1 MPLSFKKLREDLYI
15 TQYDLADYLGVSRP
29 LVGHLENGQKY
40 ESAELAE
47 KLKALSVS
55 IKRAGKKAKA
65 SSLIEWKA
73 QQKDAQQWL
82 AQQRKFA
89 ADRAALLAY
98 QLSEMREA
106 YNAASMAAH
115 TIQGILEDPEAD
127 AAVKNWLKYLLPKVQ
142 NKAQK
147 NNPKA
152 QAKLFLSLQQAL
164 GMAEKE

>member
-1 MPLSFKKLREDLYI
+1 MPLSFKKLRAGLCI
-15 TQYDLADYLGVSRP
+15 TQDELASYLGVTRG
-29 LVGHLENGQKY
+29 LVAQLESGQKY
-40 ESAELAE
+40 ESAALAE
-47 KLKALSVS
+47 KLGLLSAS
-55 IKRAGKKAKA
+55 IKRAGKKPKA
-65 SSLIEWKA
+65 SSLPEFKA

-106 YNAASMAAH
+106 YNTASLAVH
-115 TIQGILEDPEAD
+115 TMQGILADPETD
-127 AAVKNWLKYLLPKVQ
+127 AEVKNWLKYLLPKVQ

-152 QAKLFLSLQQAL
+152 QAKMLISLWEAL
-164 GMAEKE
+164 GIAEKE